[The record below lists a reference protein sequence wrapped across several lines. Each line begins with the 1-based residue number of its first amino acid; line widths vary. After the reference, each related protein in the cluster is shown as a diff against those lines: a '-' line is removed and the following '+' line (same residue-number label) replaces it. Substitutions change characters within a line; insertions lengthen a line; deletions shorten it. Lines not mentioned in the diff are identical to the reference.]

1 MKLTSKVFR
10 KHLVHKNVH
19 ITLLSESIN
28 ELYDYM
34 HIKNIT
40 YEKGLYIMTV
50 GGNDYETLKY
60 ITINIPIYKDEMIM
74 LFYEGIVST
83 IKGPCYRIAVND
95 FEKPL
100 K

>member
-1 MKLTSKVFR
+1 
-10 KHLVHKNVH
+10 
-19 ITLLSESIN
+19 
-28 ELYDYM
+28 
-34 HIKNIT
+34 
-40 YEKGLYIMTV
+40 MTV